1 MWVTPA
7 GVAILT
13 LMLNP
18 FELERYFARWEFTAP
33 FLLSASDTEPLA
45 MSKLLSLASPETS
58 NAWENLSLGYTES
71 TGHPLLRQAIAD
83 LYAQTASEDG
93 GAPPQAIAPDDV
105 LVFSCAEEAIYVS
118 MRALLKPGDHIV
130 CLWPSY
136 QSLYDVARS
145 VGAEVTMVELREED
159 GWAVSAS
166 AIQNAI
172 RKNTSLVI
180 INAPHNPTGSMPDH
194 TTWRKIVKT
203 VDKTG
208 AILFADEVYRLLE
221 HGEGGPLDTAAS
233 LSPRA
238 ISLGSVSKAFGLAGV
253 RIGWIATRDATIFH
267 ALETYKDYTTICAS
281 APAEILAIIAL
292 NNWTLI
298 VSNQK
303 AIVTANLDLWEG
315 FMADRKSLFRW
326 VRPTGGS
333 VGFPKWLGEGNV
345 EEFAENAVQEAGV
358 MVLPS
363 SVFRHGNPRRAMTN
377 NFRVGLGRKT
387 FPGALERL
395 DTHVRTRYA
404 NG

>member
-1 MWVTPA
+1 MRFTSANP
-7 GVAILT
+7 AILT

-33 FLLSASDTEPLA
+33 FLLSASDTEPWTMSDVLA
-45 MSKLLSLASPETS
+45 LASPEMA
-58 NAWENLSLGYTES
+58 NAWQNLSLGYTES
-71 TGHPLLRQAIAD
+71 TGHPALRRAIAR
-83 LYAQTASEDG
+83 LCSETACDDG
-93 GAPPQAIAPDDV
+93 SAPPQAISSDDV
-105 LVFSCAEEAIYVS
+105 LVFSCAEEAIYVT
-118 MRALLKPGDHIV
+118 MRALLKPGDHVV

-145 VGAEVTMVELREED
+145 VGADVTMVELRAED

-166 AIQNAI
+166 ALQDAI
-172 RKNTSLVI
+172 RTTTRLVI

-194 TTWRKIVKT
+194 STWRSIVEA
-203 VDKTG
+203 VDDAG

-221 HGEGGPLDTAAS
+221 HGDAVPLNTAAS
-233 LSPRA
+233 VSPRA

-253 RIGWIATRDATIFH
+253 RIGWVATRDASILR

-281 APAEILAIIAL
+281 APAEILAIIAVS
-292 NNWTLI
+292 NWSRI

-303 AIVTANLDLWEG
+303 AIVTANLDNWER
-315 FMADRKSLFRW
+315 FMADRRSLFRW

-333 VGFPKWLGEGNV
+333 VGFPQWLGAGSV

-363 SVFRHGNPRRAMTN
+363 SVFRHGNPRPEMTS

-387 FPGALERL
+387 FQGALDRL
-395 DTHVRTRYA
+395 ASHVRARY
-404 NG
+404 GTD